1 MDKIL
6 GIFSFIKG
14 WVSSRLKERTSWD
27 GAIVI
32 AVCLSIIL
40 FGGIAKLAAWAGLV
54 WGVYTLIKSQ

>member
-1 MDKIL
+1 MIN
-6 GIFSFIKG
+6 
-14 WVSSRLKERTSWD
+14 WVKKRVEERTSWD

>member
-1 MDKIL
+1 METNMFTTVKNWCTDR
-6 GIFSFIKG
+6 
-14 WVSSRLKERTSWD
+14 VKERTSWD

>member
-1 MDKIL
+1 MFTTVKNWCTDR
-6 GIFSFIKG
+6 
-14 WVSSRLKERTSWD
+14 VKERTSWD
-27 GAIVI
+27 GDIVI